1 MKDLT
6 IFLLFVLVTLSS
18 VKAAEELQYDR
29 TLTFGRDAINQDD
42 FFDYKPADVKT
53 GMEVGAQC
61 GKISIDGSFKAALK
75 KIKGQFRNQLDL
87 SKLVAASPLL
97 AACHY
102 SPALCKGVQSYQE
115 LINFMTK
122 FNFNQCAI
130 QDKYIKSRGQV
141 FNRQIANCIGR
152 RNTDDADYEKIKDE
166 CYKKHDDF
174 GLNRPFSGS
183 TKPFNR
189 NLVKGSLDW
198 LGIKDDSLYESLMQT
213 VGEVSF
219 SFGSFRSMFGSAGK
233 RVTPYQQERIE
244 TKKFKTE
251 VCSIVEIQDVSES
264 ISKLRNVDLSKKTDS
279 IITRNVIFD
288 LLTFPYETRLNLCD
302 ELASAWAERKVE
314 RRIKKLR
321 RVLVESLANPN
332 LVDYEVKMLKA
343 KINLLEEYQKNLD
356 KNSTLNVYQILERIR
371 IEAIRNRENDS
382 LEQHK
387 VLKEEFRKR
396 KLLKELIGSC
406 NSNGRC

>member
-1 MKDLT
+1 MG
-6 IFLLFVLVTLSS
+6 S
-18 VKAAEELQYDR
+18 
-29 TLTFGRDAINQDD
+29 
-42 FFDYKPADVKT
+42 
-53 GMEVGAQC
+53 QC

-75 KIKGQFRNQLDL
+75 KIKGQFKNQLSL
-87 SKLVAASPLL
+87 SKFVSASPFI
-97 AACHY
+97 AACYY
-102 SPALCKGVQSYQE
+102 SPALCKGIQNYQE

-141 FNRQIANCIGR
+141 FNRQIANCIGSKS
-152 RNTDDADYEKIKDE
+152 TDDSDYETIKDQ

-198 LGIKDDSLYESLMQT
+198 LGIKDESLYQSLMQT

-219 SFGSFRSMFGSAGK
+219 SFGSFTTMFGSGGK
-233 RVTPYQQERIE
+233 RVTPYQQEHIE
-244 TKKFKTE
+244 TQKFKAE
-251 VCSIVEIQDVSES
+251 ICSIVEISDVTKS
-264 ISKLRNVDLSKKTDS
+264 IAKLQSVDLSDKTDS

-302 ELASAWAERKVE
+302 ELASAWAERKIE

-321 RVLVESLANPN
+321 RVLVESLGNPN

-343 KINLLEEYQKNLD
+343 KIKLLSEYQKNLD

-371 IEAIRNRENDS
+371 IEAIRNREKDS
-382 LEQHK
+382 LNQHK

-396 KLLKELIGSC
+396 KLLKDLISSC
-406 NSNGRC
+406 NSSGRC